1 MIMPSCVCYTASI
14 SKASASI
21 HTFIERKLST
31 VPKAEQ
37 QKHALRLI
45 HVERTKKYR

>member
-1 MIMPSCVCYTASI
+1 MASI
-14 SKASASI
+14 TKARASI

-31 VPKAEQ
+31 VTKAKQ

>member
-14 SKASASI
+14 SKASPSI